1 MMGQAGCCRLIRD
14 ASNPV
19 RPELVDALS
28 VALHISGKERPAS
41 TARLRPALRTGFDR
55 LERDREG
62 AIS

>member
-1 MMGQAGCCRLIRD
+1 MGQAGCFRLIRD

-19 RPELVDALS
+19 RPELVATLS

-41 TARLRPALRTGFDR
+41 TVRLRPVLRTGFDR
-55 LERDREG
+55 LERDCEG